1 MKELLKHII
10 FDQREKDISQ
20 MIERDIDI
28 SLVNSPEV
36 LVISGIRRCGKS
48 VLLQQIRSQQTEQD
62 YYMNFDDERLIN
74 FKVDDF
80 QTLYE
85 AFIESYSENRRLS
98 ILMRYRIFPVGK
110 GLYGDCMTVD
120 AKSL

>member
-80 QTLYE
+80 QTL
-85 AFIESYSENRRLS
+85 
-98 ILMRYRIFPVGK
+98 MRYRIFPVGK

>member
-36 LVISGIRRCGKS
+36 LVISGIRRCGNPYFAANTFAANRTR
-48 VLLQQIRSQQTEQD
+48 LLHE
-62 YYMNFDDERLIN
+62 F
-74 FKVDDF
+74 
-80 QTLYE
+80 
-85 AFIESYSENRRLS
+85 
-98 ILMRYRIFPVGK
+98 
-110 GLYGDCMTVD
+110 
-120 AKSL
+120 

>member
-36 LVISGIRRCGKS
+36 LVISGKMWKICTFAANTFAANRTR
-48 VLLQQIRSQQTEQD
+48 LLHE
-62 YYMNFDDERLIN
+62 F
-74 FKVDDF
+74 
-80 QTLYE
+80 
-85 AFIESYSENRRLS
+85 
-98 ILMRYRIFPVGK
+98 
-110 GLYGDCMTVD
+110 
-120 AKSL
+120 

>member
-36 LVISGIRRCGKS
+36 LVIRYTKMWEIRTFAANTFAANRTR
-48 VLLQQIRSQQTEQD
+48 LLHE
-62 YYMNFDDERLIN
+62 F
-74 FKVDDF
+74 
-80 QTLYE
+80 
-85 AFIESYSENRRLS
+85 
-98 ILMRYRIFPVGK
+98 
-110 GLYGDCMTVD
+110 
-120 AKSL
+120 

>member
-36 LVISGIRRCGKS
+36 LVMWEIRTFAANTFAANRTR
-48 VLLQQIRSQQTEQD
+48 LLHE
-62 YYMNFDDERLIN
+62 F
-74 FKVDDF
+74 
-80 QTLYE
+80 
-85 AFIESYSENRRLS
+85 
-98 ILMRYRIFPVGK
+98 
-110 GLYGDCMTVD
+110 
-120 AKSL
+120 

>member
-1 MKELLKHII
+1 MRSFISLQIKAPIIMKELLKHII

-48 VLLQQIRSQQTEQD
+48 VLLQQIRL
-62 YYMNFDDERLIN
+62 RL
-74 FKVDDF
+74 
-80 QTLYE
+80 
-85 AFIESYSENRRLS
+85 LS
-98 ILMRYRIFPVGK
+98 N
-110 GLYGDCMTVD
+110 
-120 AKSL
+120 

>member
-36 LVISGIRRCGKS
+36 LVISGIRRCGNLYFCSKY
-48 VLLQQIRSQQTEQD
+48 VRSKQNKT
-62 YYMNFDDERLIN
+62 I
-74 FKVDDF
+74 
-80 QTLYE
+80 T
-85 AFIESYSENRRLS
+85 
-98 ILMRYRIFPVGK
+98 
-110 GLYGDCMTVD
+110 
-120 AKSL
+120 